1 MNSKC
6 EKITRMLTKRGWNWM
21 HFVLAHGDDSSFQ
34 EDCAVIE
41 ETENNDKLKN
51 E

>member
-1 MNSKC
+1 
-6 EKITRMLTKRGWNWM
+6 M